1 MRAPMTR
8 PITAITL
15 PYQFLSFV
23 FCRMQSTKYNHHTSI
38 IQMAYR
44 TDNCVI
50 ALYNDST
57 SRILHQSG
65 KEIVADFFGGKTDYC
80 MYSP

>member
-1 MRAPMTR
+1 
-8 PITAITL
+8 
-15 PYQFLSFV
+15 
-23 FCRMQSTKYNHHTSI
+23 
-38 IQMAYR
+38 MAYR